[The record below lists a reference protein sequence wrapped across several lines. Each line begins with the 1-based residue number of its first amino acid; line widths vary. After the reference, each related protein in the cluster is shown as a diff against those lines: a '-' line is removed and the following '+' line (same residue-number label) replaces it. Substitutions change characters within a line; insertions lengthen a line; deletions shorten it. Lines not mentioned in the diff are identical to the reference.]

1 MVMAGALRARTS
13 RSAEGIVDRDVFLAH
28 LRERLVEGR
37 TEAERI
43 LIDRIDGRG
52 SAAHLCSVMDVLI
65 ESAYEFATGELYPAD
80 NPSTSERMAI
90 VATGGYGR
98 GLLAPGSDI
107 DLLFILPY
115 KASPWC
121 ESVIEAILYF
131 LWDLRLK
138 VGHATRTVEECLRSA
153 KADMTI
159 RTALLEARF
168 ILGERELF
176 DGFQRRFENEIVA
189 GSAGDFVAAK
199 LVERDQR
206 LKRSG
211 NGSRYLVEPN
221 VKESKGGLRDLNTL
235 FWIGKYAYRV
245 KEAKDL
251 VDAGLFSPEEFAL
264 FSRCEEFL
272 WRIRC
277 HMHFIAGRAEERLS
291 FDMQRLVAERL
302 KVVSRQGLSGIE
314 RFMKRYFLIA
324 KDVGDLTAIVCAA
337 MEARETMPRPLLDRF
352 LGRFRRKRTSTL
364 ETPGFAVWNGRL
376 TLSSENVFRK
386 DSVNLIRLF
395 WLADKHDLA
404 VHPEA
409 KHLVTRSLRL
419 ITRAVRDDPEA
430 NRLFIEMLSSR
441 NAPETVLR
449 HMNEAGVLGRFIP
462 DFGRVVAM
470 MQFNMYHHFTVD
482 EHLIRAI
489 GVLSEIDAGRAQAEH
504 PLSNTIFH
512 TIQNRR
518 ALYVALFLHDIAKG
532 RAEDHSLVGARIAR
546 KLCPRFGLNE
556 AETETVAWLVE
567 HHLLMSTT
575 AQSRDLSDPRTIEN
589 FAAVVQTLERLK

>member
-314 RFMKRYFLIA
+314 RFMKRYFL
-324 KDVGDLTAIVCAA
+324 
-337 MEARETMPRPLLDRF
+337 
-352 LGRFRRKRTSTL
+352 
-364 ETPGFAVWNGRL
+364 
-376 TLSSENVFRK
+376 
-386 DSVNLIRLF
+386 
-395 WLADKHDLA
+395 
-404 VHPEA
+404 
-409 KHLVTRSLRL
+409 
-419 ITRAVRDDPEA
+419 
-430 NRLFIEMLSSR
+430 
-441 NAPETVLR
+441 
-449 HMNEAGVLGRFIP
+449 
-462 DFGRVVAM
+462 
-470 MQFNMYHHFTVD
+470 
-482 EHLIRAI
+482 
-489 GVLSEIDAGRAQAEH
+489 
-504 PLSNTIFH
+504 
-512 TIQNRR
+512 
-518 ALYVALFLHDIAKG
+518 
-532 RAEDHSLVGARIAR
+532 
-546 KLCPRFGLNE
+546 
-556 AETETVAWLVE
+556 
-567 HHLLMSTT
+567 
-575 AQSRDLSDPRTIEN
+575 
-589 FAAVVQTLERLK
+589 